1 MTDIFREVDEDIR
14 KERYGKL
21 WKKYGR
27 YLVAL
32 AVLIVLVTVAIVL
45 WRSHQDS
52 VRQERGDAFAAAL
65 ALAQGGSSARA
76 AASFA
81 ELADDVGG
89 GLGALARLQ
98 EAAAYIESG
107 DVRAAIAAYD
117 RLAEDGS
124 ADRLLRDLA
133 RLLGAIHSMDSASTS
148 ELTSRLA
155 PLIRDDNPYRFSAR
169 EMQALVS
176 YRAGDVAGALDQL
189 RALSDDASAPLGVR
203 QRATE
208 LIAAFGDN
216 T

>member
-32 AVLIVLVTVAIVL
+32 AVLIVVVTVALVL
-45 WRSHQDS
+45 WSSHRDS
-52 VRQERGDAFAAAL
+52 VRQDRGDAFAAAL
-65 ALAQGGSSARA
+65 ALAQGGSSTQA

-81 ELADDVGG
+81 ELAEDVGG

-117 RLAEDGS
+117 LLADDGG

-133 RLLGAIHSMDSASTS
+133 RLLAVIHSMDSASTS
-148 ELTSRLA
+148 ELTDRLA
-155 PLIRDDNPYRFSAR
+155 PLTGDDNPYRYSAR
-169 EMQALVS
+169 EMLALVS
-176 YRAGDVAGALDQL
+176 YRSGDVAGALDQL
-189 RALSDDASAPLGVR
+189 RALSDDASAPLGIR

-208 LIAAFGDN
+208 LISALGDN